1 MQKKI
6 VKYVVV
12 DGKLHQIA
20 PVLYDD
26 IIEGACAAINPERD
40 SNSLLIE
47 STDGNMLIIN
57 MGNVSTIELKCSV
70 VDIIDDED
78 IEVVDQP
85 SEV

>member
-6 VKYVVV
+6 VKYIVV

-20 PVLYDD
+20 PVLYED
-26 IIEGACAAINPERD
+26 IIEGICAAINPDRD

-57 MGNVSTIELKCSV
+57 TGNVSTIELKCSV
-70 VDIIDDED
+70 VDIIGDDN
-78 IEVVDQP
+78 IEVVNQS